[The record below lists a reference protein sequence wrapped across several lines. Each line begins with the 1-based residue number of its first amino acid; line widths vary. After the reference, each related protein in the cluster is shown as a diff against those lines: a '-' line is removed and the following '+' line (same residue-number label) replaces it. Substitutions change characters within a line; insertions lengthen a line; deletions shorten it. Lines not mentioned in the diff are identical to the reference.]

1 LALGFHFQDT
11 WKSRCYTNCA
21 AARTPGDF
29 AYAKAFPGE
38 TGITFLKL
46 ADDKREAHRAMQVKS
61 ANLFHFCA
69 KTISKRALEP
79 RLRGH
84 SQYSL
89 GKKPFQPGR
98 NFVFGPGDVDR
109 FAAFSAKRLET
120 TLPIQSLLGS
130 TSLSYRRSLIF
141 LTFAA
146 PHVHL
151 ELKRGPIAHPLR
163 TISAPAAPFASA
175 PDPVPKFGWSSH
187 R

>member
-1 LALGFHFQDT
+1 VTGLALIHANENVFLELWHLGFHFQDT
-11 WKSRCYTNCA
+11 WKSRGYTNCA

-38 TGITFLKL
+38 IGITFPKL
-46 ADDKREAHRAMQVKS
+46 ADEKREAHRTMQVKS

-89 GKKPFQPGR
+89 GKNPFQLGL

-109 FAAFSAKRLET
+109 FAAFQRNVWKR
-120 TLPIQSLLGS
+120 
-130 TSLSYRRSLIF
+130 RFRS
-141 LTFAA
+141 
-146 PHVHL
+146 
-151 ELKRGPIAHPLR
+151 
-163 TISAPAAPFASA
+163 SPFSEALA
-175 PDPVPKFGWSSH
+175 
-187 R
+187 